1 MVREISNTLMRYAKP
16 FIVHKKVTMLLLIIL
31 WIFRRP
37 MRNLMLV
44 EMI

>member
-1 MVREISNTLMRYAKP
+1 MVREISNTHMRYAKP
-16 FIVHKKVTMLLLIIL
+16 IIVQKKVTMLLLIIL

-37 MRNLMLV
+37 MRNIMLV